1 MREIKRLKNFEG
13 TARIPGS
20 KSLTQR
26 ALVISALAH
35 GRSHLTNPLL
45 SEDTNYLIDALRSLG
60 TDIQV
65 SNDTIAIEGSGPK
78 IGNPGRKLFLGN
90 NGTALRFLATM
101 VALGRGTFIIDG
113 NKRLRERPVEPLIN
127 ALQTL
132 GIECN
137 SANGSGYPPVVVEGK
152 GAIPGGTATF
162 LDTDSSQYISSLLI
176 SSPYAKRA
184 VTIHIKGTAVSMPY
198 IGMTIDTMK
207 SFGVDVIRQDEKT
220 YTVATSQ
227 YYRGREFTIEGDMS
241 SASYFF
247 LAAALCRGKVRVL
260 NINPNTIQGDRE
272 ILAVMEKLGCTIE
285 KGDTW
290 IEVTGGRLRPGEH
303 LFDMGDMPD
312 MVPTLAVLAAIRPGR
327 TIITNV
333 SHLRVK
339 ESDRIKALVTELQRV
354 GIEAEEREDG
364 LVINGGI
371 PRGAEIETYDDHRIA
386 MSFAAL
392 GLATDGIFIKND
404 GCVGKSFPGF
414 WKELERF

>member
-1 MREIKRLKNFEG
+1 M
-13 TARIPGS
+13 PGS

-26 ALVISALAH
+26 ALVIAALAH
-35 GRSHLTNPLL
+35 GMSLLTNPLL

-65 SNDTIAIEGSGPK
+65 SNDAIAVPGSGPK
-78 IGNPGRKLFLGN
+78 IDNPERALFLGN
-90 NGTALRFLATM
+90 NGTALRFLTTM
-101 VALGRGTFIIDG
+101 TALGTGTFIIDG
-113 NKRLRERPVEPLIN
+113 NKRLRERPVAPLME
-127 ALQTL
+127 ALKSL
-132 GIECN
+132 GIECH
-137 SANGSGYPPVVVEGK
+137 SQDGGYPPVIVEGR

-162 LDTDSSQYISSLLI
+162 LNTDSSQYISSLLI
-176 SSPYAKRA
+176 SSPCAMRA
-184 VTIHIKGTAVSMPY
+184 VTIKLKGTTVSMPY

-207 SFGVDVIRQDEKT
+207 SFGVDVIKEGEGT
-220 YTVATSQ
+220 YTIPTPQ

-247 LAAALCRGKVRVL
+247 LAAALLRGRVRVL
-260 NINPNTIQGDRE
+260 NINPNSIQGDRK
-272 ILAVMEKLGCTIE
+272 ILTLMEELGCKIE

-290 IEVTGGRLRPGEH
+290 IEVAGGNLSQGEH

-312 MVPTLAVLAAIRPGR
+312 MVPTLAVLAAVRPGR

-333 SHLRVK
+333 PHLRVK
-339 ESDRIKALVTELQRV
+339 ESDRIKALVTELRRV
-354 GIEAEEREDG
+354 GIEAEERDDG

-371 PRGAEIETYDDHRIA
+371 AHGAEIETYGDHRIA

-392 GLATDGIFIKND
+392 GLATDGIFIKNE

-414 WKELERF
+414 WNELERL